1 MERVNAVVLAVM
13 SAAVADAAS
22 RNDRD
27 VAVLADEELVEDRL
41 FVAGFAD
48 DDRDVAGFVLCAVL
62 DVDVDAL
69 AVLTRLDLDVRGR
82 VPCLARSVVPYVES
96 AYGER
101 IEFGDFL

>member
-1 MERVNAVVLAVM
+1 MERVNAVVPAVM

-27 VAVLADEELVEDRL
+27 IAVLADEELVEDSL

-48 DDRDVAGFVLCAVL
+48 DDRNVAGLVLCAVL
-62 DVDVDAL
+62 DIDVDAL
-69 AVLTRLDLDVRGR
+69 AVLSRLDIDVRGR
-82 VPCLARSVVPYVES
+82 VPCLARAVIPYVES

-101 IEFGDFL
+101 IELGDFL